1 MTITER
7 IFYLIKARGMSQN
20 SFGKAAGI
28 APSTISD
35 WKTKGHTP
43 SADNKPAVS
52 FLCEELGTG
61 TFTIQYASLASSHD
75 ACSAG
80 RCL

>member
-43 SADNKPAVS
+43 SADKIMDQIADKQER
-52 FLCEELGTG
+52 LKK
-61 TFTIQYASLASSHD
+61 
-75 ACSAG
+75 
-80 RCL
+80 RR